1 MSSKAA
7 LSAARRRRAQPSAPV
22 TNNNEKISRV
32 PPSPSPQPKTT
43 TQSGLNPM
51 QILSQHDKRIFNLEG
66 GFNEMAENI
75 SALNQYVDNENDEE
89 TVAFFKARYESVEKE
104 LAELKKLLIKI
115 QSFAMETNLDLMKFK
130 KSLDNS
136 DQIDEPEPDQV
147 PQESVDDA

>member
-7 LSAARRRRAQPSAPV
+7 LSAARRRRAQPSVPV
-22 TNNNEKISRV
+22 TNNNDKKSNV
-32 PPSPSPQPKTT
+32 PPPPKPNVT

-89 TVAFFKARYESVEKE
+89 TVAFFKTRYESVENE
-104 LAELKKLLIKI
+104 LGELKKLLIKI

-130 KSLDNS
+130 KSLETNNNEVNEV
-136 DQIDEPEPDQV
+136 IDE
-147 PQESVDDA
+147 VDET

>member
-7 LSAARRRRAQPSAPV
+7 LSAARRRRAQPSVPV
-22 TNNNEKISRV
+22 TNNNDKKSNV
-32 PPSPSPQPKTT
+32 PPPPKPNVT

-51 QILSQHDKRIFNLEG
+51 QILSQHDKRIFNLES

-89 TVAFFKARYESVEKE
+89 TVAFFKTRYESVEKE

-130 KSLDNS
+130 KSLETNNHEINEV
-136 DQIDEPEPDQV
+136 IDE
-147 PQESVDDA
+147 VDET

>member
-7 LSAARRRRAQPSAPV
+7 LSAARRRRAQPSGPV
-22 TNNNEKISRV
+22 TNNNDKKSNV
-32 PPSPSPQPKTT
+32 PTPPKPNVT

-89 TVAFFKARYESVEKE
+89 TVAFFKTRYESVENE
-104 LAELKKLLIKI
+104 LGELKKLLIKI

-130 KSLDNS
+130 KSLETNNNEVNEV
-136 DQIDEPEPDQV
+136 IDE
-147 PQESVDDA
+147 VDET

>member
-7 LSAARRRRAQPSAPV
+7 LSAARRRRAQPSVPV
-22 TNNNEKISRV
+22 TNNNDKKSNV
-32 PPSPSPQPKTT
+32 PPPPKPNVS

-51 QILSQHDKRIFNLEG
+51 QILSQHDKRIFNLEN

-75 SALNQYVDNENDEE
+75 SALNQYVDSENDEE
-89 TVAFFKARYESVEKE
+89 TVAFFKTRYETVEKE

-130 KSLDNS
+130 KSLETNNNEVNEV
-136 DQIDEPEPDQV
+136 IDE
-147 PQESVDDA
+147 VDET